1 MCLGV
6 PGKIVAVSPEDNTA
20 VIETFGIRQRINTL
34 LVGEVDVGEYV
45 VVHTG
50 YAIERIDMEE
60 ALERIKLWEELLAY
74 EGFGEVSGSGD
85 RPGTD

>member
-1 MCLGV
+1 
-6 PGKIVAVSPEDNTA
+6 
-20 VIETFGIRQRINTL
+20 